1 MKDSESNFKETLS
14 RRLGEQKAELEVVI
28 NRHLGLIDQL
38 INDKKELNQLNE

>member
-28 NRHLGLIDQL
+28 NRHLGFIDQL